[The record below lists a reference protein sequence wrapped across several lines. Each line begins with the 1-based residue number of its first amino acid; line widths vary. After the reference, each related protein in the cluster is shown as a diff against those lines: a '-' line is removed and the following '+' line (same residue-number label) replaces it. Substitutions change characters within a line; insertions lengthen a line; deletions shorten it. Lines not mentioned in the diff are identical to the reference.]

1 MTMIIVTHE
10 MKFAKEVADRV
21 IVMAD
26 SHIIEQGPPEEL
38 FTDPKEARTRSFLRS
53 VLEKE

>member
-10 MKFAKEVADRV
+10 MKFAKEVGGPRNCN
-21 IVMAD
+21 AD
-26 SHIIEQGPPEEL
+26 SHIIEQGPLKSYSKPL
-38 FTDPKEARTRSFLRS
+38 KPAPVPFLRS